1 MHRKTDQTKSQNKTQ
16 KCHTLSMLARISKTL
31 STFWSHDLH
40 QVYKKYLCTT
50 SFKINTWPIMTF
62 FVIVVQESLV
72 CPEQLNCLLFF
83 RKILQVS
90 QILWFSASFAYL
102 TLFQFQQW
110 LYDFEIHLFTL
121 RTTEGLIHNY
131 YRKFKRSLMLQK
143 KKTCIKSQ
151 GCKLLNR
158 MKMCTFFLFCLHIII
173 FFSFSTALQKLQK
186 ILACFPEDKISSIHT
201 DLQIQSCH
209 LQALNAS
216 CFLLEHQWPLFFFF
230 FDVLCLKLKLFIF
243 KFNFKKTIF

>member
-1 MHRKTDQTKSQNKTQ
+1 
-16 KCHTLSMLARISKTL
+16 MLARISKTL

-50 SFKINTWPIMTF
+50 SFKINTWPIVTF
-62 FVIVVQESLV
+62 FVIVVHESLV

-83 RKILQVS
+83 RKILQVP

-102 TLFQFQQW
+102 TLFQQW
-110 LYDFEIHLFTL
+110 LYDFEIHLFTP
-121 RTTEGLIHNY
+121 RTTEGLICNY
-131 YRKFKRSLMLQK
+131 YRRFKRSLMLQK

-173 FFSFSTALQKLQK
+173 FFHLLLPFRNYRRYLHVFQKTK
-186 ILACFPEDKISSIHT
+186 
-201 DLQIQSCH
+201 
-209 LQALNAS
+209 
-216 CFLLEHQWPLFFFF
+216 
-230 FDVLCLKLKLFIF
+230 
-243 KFNFKKTIF
+243 